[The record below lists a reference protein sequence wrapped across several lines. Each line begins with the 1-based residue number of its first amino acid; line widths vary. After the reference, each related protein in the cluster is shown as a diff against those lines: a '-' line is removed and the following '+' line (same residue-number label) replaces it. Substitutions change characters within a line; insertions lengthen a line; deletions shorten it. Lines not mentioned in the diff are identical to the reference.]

1 MRTLIKNARVLT
13 LAGHP
18 GPRRGRDLGELG
30 IIPDGDVLF
39 SEKGIEQVGVG
50 IKAPARAEVIEA
62 KGRVL
67 MPGFVDCHT
76 HACWAGDRLDEWDQL
91 RQGVPYLEIL
101 KKGGGIHATVRAV
114 RAASEKEL
122 AALTRARLDVML
134 KEGTTT
140 VEVKSGYGLSTKDEL
155 KMLRAIRRAAAEWP
169 GTVISTALL
178 GHAFEGNP
186 EEFAQRTI
194 EETLPAVTKEFPG
207 IAIDAFCEKNAWSP
221 EQCKRLFER
230 ALAAGHPFRVHTDQF
245 NSIGMIAAVVALGAR
260 SADHLEASSDAVLGT
275 LAASKTF
282 GVILP
287 CTGFHTGGR
296 YANARGFVDQ
306 GGALALATNYN
317 PGSAPVHSMPLA
329 IAIAVRYGRLSPAEA
344 ITACT
349 WNAASVL
356 GFSDRG
362 AIQPGSRA
370 DLILLRHCDER
381 TLAYEVG
388 GSPVERTVVDGA
400 ST

>member
-13 LAGHP
+13 LAGPP

-30 IIPDGDVLF
+30 IIPNGDVLF

-50 IKAPARAEVIEA
+50 IKAPAGVEVIEA

-101 KKGGGIHATVRAV
+101 KQGGGIHATVRAV
-114 RAASEKEL
+114 RAASEEKL

-134 KEGTTT
+134 REGTTT

-155 KMLRAIRRAAAEWP
+155 KMLRAIRRAADGWP
-169 GTVISTALL
+169 GTVVSTALL

-186 EEFAQRTI
+186 EEFARRTI

-207 IAIDAFCEKNAWSP
+207 ITVDAFCEKNAWSP
-221 EQCKRLFER
+221 EQCTRLFER

-245 NSIGMIAAVVALGAR
+245 NSIGMVGTAVALGAR

-275 LAASKTF
+275 LAASNTF

-287 CTGFHTGGR
+287 CTGFHTDGR
-296 YANARGFVDQ
+296 YANARGFVDR
-306 GGALALATNYN
+306 GGALALATNFN

-329 IAIAVRYGRLSPAEA
+329 IAIAVRHGRLSPAEA
-344 ITACT
+344 ISACT
-349 WNAASVL
+349 WNAASLL
-356 GFSDRG
+356 GFIDRG
-362 AIQPGSRA
+362 TVQPGMRA

-381 TLAYEVG
+381 MLAYEVG
-388 GSPVERTVVDGA
+388 GNPVERAFV
-400 ST
+400 S